1 MDDTRIQPAGYR
13 PNTGAAAAADELES
27 RAVRAERRWLANAE
41 AEARRRAFA
50 LLINPA
56 RTQHL
61 RAMRNSE

>member
-41 AEARRRAFA
+41 ARRRAFA

-56 RTQHL
+56 RTQQL